1 MSHDRALP
9 AATLAD
15 ALWPAAGPVPA
26 VVRAAALAIV
36 GSLLLTVSAKV
47 QIPFWPVPVTL
58 QTMVVFLLGIAY
70 GPRLAVATVLLYL
83 AEGALGLPVFAG
95 TPAKG
100 IGLAYMVGPTGGYLA
115 GFVAAAVIAG
125 ITAERSRGV
134 LATALGVALATAAIY
149 LLGAGWL
156 ATFVGPEKALALGV
170 TPFLLGDLVKLGLA
184 TALAEAGLA
193 RLRRRAVGGS

>member
-15 ALWPAAGPVPA
+15 AAWPAAGPTPA
-26 VVRAAALAIV
+26 VVRATALALV

-47 QIPFWPVPVTL
+47 QVPFWPVPMTL
-58 QTMVVFLLGIAY
+58 QPMVVLLLGIAY

-83 AEGALGLPVFAG
+83 AEGAIGLPVFAG
-95 TPAKG
+95 TPEKG

-115 GFVAAAVIAG
+115 GFVAAAAIAG
-125 ITAERSRGV
+125 VTAERSRGV

-149 LLGAGWL
+149 VLGAGWL
-156 ATFVGPEKALALGV
+156 ATFVGPGKALALGV
-170 TPFLLGDLVKLGLA
+170 VPFLLGDLVKLCLA

-193 RLRRRAVGGS
+193 RLRRASAAGR